1 MLKKMFKFHST
12 LVEVT
17 LNQPKVKG
25 LPTTIKER
33 REACS
38 MMQIHLPHYTILTVN
53 LLLDLLYTGKTKQCG
68 EIDQSSGQLYL
79 VVLYSDLGI
88 EADGGGLPDI
98 AELET
103 IELEWVKKV
112 VEIEVHE
119 EVQQVEE
126 KEEIKQ
132 IKKLIPLS
140 AIEVVT
146 STTIDA
152 EADLINI

>member
-1 MLKKMFKFHST
+1 
-12 LVEVT
+12 
-17 LNQPKVKG
+17 
-25 LPTTIKER
+25 
-33 REACS
+33 

-103 IELEWVKKV
+103 IELEWVKEV

-152 EADLINI
+152 EAAAGVIETVDLASEEEVKSDLINL